1 MSWLPKNPCRINK
14 LNILGTKR
22 QGHVTERYGPGL
34 VSRDCARE
42 WRTGHLRSLKP
53 RVYDGGAVTILVP
66 DAASDPFDTV
76 TRCCHCVTIKW
87 NKLFLAH
94 RGFQMASDLR
104 ATYRIPS
111 RHTESNR
118 RRPLISSTT
127 LDLFVFLY
135 SSWSEVF
142 TGWLHK
148 ANTIF
153 APRPVLFVFV
163 FVLFFLW
170 YFFVSPP

>member
-1 MSWLPKNPCRINK
+1 M
-14 LNILGTKR
+14 
-22 QGHVTERYGPGL
+22 TERYGPGL

-42 WRTGHLRSLKP
+42 WKTGHLRSLNP
-53 RVYDGGAVTILVP
+53 RVYRGGAVTILVP

-76 TRCCHCVTIKW
+76 TRCCHCVRIKW
-87 NKLFLAH
+87 NKLFLPR
-94 RGFQMASDLR
+94 RGFQMASDLM

-118 RRPLISSTT
+118 RRLFVSSTT

-153 APRPVLFVFV
+153 APTPVLFVSV

>member
-1 MSWLPKNPCRINK
+1 M
-14 LNILGTKR
+14 
-22 QGHVTERYGPGL
+22 TERYGPGL

-42 WRTGHLRSLKP
+42 WKTGHLRSLNP
-53 RVYDGGAVTILVP
+53 RVYRGGAVTILVP

-76 TRCCHCVTIKW
+76 TCCCHCVRIKW
-87 NKLFLAH
+87 NKLFLAR
-94 RGFQMASDLR
+94 RGFQMASDLM

-118 RRPLISSTT
+118 RRLFVSSTT

-153 APRPVLFVFV
+153 SPRPVLFVFV

>member
-1 MSWLPKNPCRINK
+1 M
-14 LNILGTKR
+14 
-22 QGHVTERYGPGL
+22 TERYGPGL
-34 VSRDCARE
+34 VSRECARE
-42 WRTGHLRSLKP
+42 WKTGHLRSLNP
-53 RVYDGGAVTILVP
+53 RVYRGGAVTILVP

-76 TRCCHCVTIKW
+76 TRCCHCVRIKW
-87 NKLFLAH
+87 NKLFLAR
-94 RGFQMASDLR
+94 RGFQMASDLM

-118 RRPLISSTT
+118 RRLFVSSTT

-153 APRPVLFVFV
+153 APRPVLFVSV